1 MLTRYSPSLIASFDI
16 PEITELRIETVPASK
31 NEQDGSSGRKP
42 YEIGFRHQT
51 SSKPLCAFSC
61 SFLPVFDMP
70 VSHIVHSKAYC
81 AI

>member
-1 MLTRYSPSLIASFDI
+1 MLTRYSPSLTACYDI
-16 PEITELRIETVPASK
+16 SEITELHIETVPASK

-51 SSKPLCAFSC
+51 SSKPSCTFSS

-70 VSHIVHSKAYC
+70 VSHSVHP
-81 AI
+81 